1 MARLELTFAVQHPTA
16 AGHFPGNPVIP
27 GALLLAEVLHAIAA
41 SEGSSLNAGQVK
53 AAKFLHPVQP
63 GDTVTIDYART
74 ASGTIQFEC
83 AVTEKIVLT
92 GSARAA
98 TDA

>member
-16 AGHFPGNPVIP
+16 AGHFPGNPIIP
-27 GALLLAEVLHAIAA
+27 GALLLAEVLHTIAA
-41 SEGSSLNAGQVK
+41 SEGGSLSAGQVK

-63 GDTVTIDYART
+63 GDTVTIDYMRT

-83 AVTEKIVLT
+83 AVAEKTVMT
-92 GSARAA
+92 GSAHA
-98 TDA
+98 TMDA